1 MSDNK
6 MKANQIIEN
15 YLDNYLPKDDTQY
28 ATLLTGKWGCGKTH
42 FIKSYITKH
51 KEDYKFVYV
60 SLFGLKSIDEVNELI
75 FSQLHPVLGSKP
87 AKLVTGLFKSAVK
100 IGIPIADVT
109 TIDIEPSNFNFFQQ
123 DNYNNSIFVFDD
135 LERSFISYDEI
146 LGFINNLT
154 EHNSLKV
161 ILVANTEEINEENS
175 GIFDS
180 FKEKVI
186 SRTFVVQN
194 DNDGFWEFYYKKYP
208 NLIAFS
214 DEILDI
220 FQNYAENNFRLLI
233 QATDDYLDFIENFKD
248 TEFLKN
254 DEFKQM
260 LIKHFLSFCITY
272 KKSNNFDE
280 LKSVFFNGKFD
291 HIFYEKFILPIEI
304 WKDILVENRI
314 DIDLILE
321 KFGDLVIFKPLKEK
335 ESWVKLW
342 YYWDL
347 TSDEFYEVIDDVKK
361 EFNNLNYNRL
371 DILQHVYSLL
381 ILFIKNNVIQDLTV
395 QEVHATIDEYLS
407 KDINN
412 SNWLSHRLGDRWSNG
427 TGLGF
432 QNQDDE
438 DVISLREK
446 LSKKMEEQKQCNEE
460 KYFKNYLG
468 EILLSIKQGNSGDLL
483 NLLMENECNPVMNK
497 IDHQKIFEVLK
508 SNPQSIQTLYV
519 AFDSRYATNY
529 TINDKT
535 RAKWLIDEK
544 PFVEQLI
551 AFLQNLEK
559 DEQIDKFYRFRI
571 GQYVG
576 FFKNDILPRFD
587 T

>member
-1 MSDNK
+1 
-6 MKANQIIEN
+6 MKINQNITN
-15 YLDNYLPKDDTQY
+15 YLDSYLTKDDTQY
-28 ATLLTGKWGCGKTH
+28 ATLLTGKWGCGKTY
-42 FIKSYITKH
+42 FIKNYIKKH
-51 KEDYKFVYV
+51 KEDYKFVYI

-175 GIFDS
+175 SIFDN

-233 QATDDYLDFIENFKD
+233 QATDDFLYFIENFKD

-260 LIKHFLSFCITY
+260 LIKHFLSFCIVY

-280 LKSVFFNGKFD
+280 LKNVFFNNELD

-304 WKDILVENRI
+304 WQDILVENRI

-321 KFGDLVIFKPLKEK
+321 KFGDLFIFQALKEQP
-335 ESWVKLW
+335 SWVKLW
-342 YYWDL
+342 HYWDL
-347 TSDEFYEVIDDVKK
+347 TPSEFYEVIDDVK
-361 EFNNLNYNRL
+361 ENFNNLNYDRL

-381 ILFIKNNVIQDLTV
+381 ILFIKNGLVKDFTVREVINIV
-395 QEVHATIDEYLS
+395 NKYLS
-407 KDINN
+407 TYINN
-412 SNWLSHRLGDRWSNG
+412 EHWLNYEINDEFFNN

-432 QNQDDE
+432 QNKNDK
-438 DVISLREK
+438 DVLRLNRKIDKKIKEINQYKNEKSFENYIQCILFAIKNGNRYDLYELLEKNKYNPIINLIDYEKIFKILRENPANIDVLRRV
-446 LSKKMEEQKQCNEE
+446 LS
-460 KYFKNYLG
+460 
-468 EILLSIKQGNSGDLL
+468 
-483 NLLMENECNPVMNK
+483 
-497 IDHQKIFEVLK
+497 
-508 SNPQSIQTLYV
+508 
-519 AFDSRYATNY
+519 ARYARNHTMNNQ
-529 TINDKT
+529 TC
-535 RAKWLIDEK
+535 AKWLIEEK
-544 PFVEQLI
+544 PFIEQLI
-551 AFLQNLEK
+551 IFLQDLEK

-571 GQYVG
+571 GEYIG